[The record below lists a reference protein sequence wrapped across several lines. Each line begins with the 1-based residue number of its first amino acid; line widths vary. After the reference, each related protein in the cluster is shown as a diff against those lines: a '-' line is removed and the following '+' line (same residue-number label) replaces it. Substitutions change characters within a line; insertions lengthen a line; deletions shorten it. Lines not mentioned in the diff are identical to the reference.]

1 MREKLT
7 DKMLEEKLRN
17 ALNDSAPDLL
27 NELMT
32 ELGISDETPL
42 MMRDALTDV
51 PDERFKE
58 VPAAPKKEK
67 MSFGK
72 MLAVFAAAVVLMA
85 AGTSLFG
92 GGSRNAFAVVG
103 IDVNPSVEISIDK
116 NEKVIK
122 AEAINPDGKE
132 ILDGMN
138 LKGSDVKVACNALL
152 GSMLAKGYL
161 TDVSNSVLVTVRS
174 EDPARGREIEKQ
186 LTDNL
191 NTFLENSAIAGAI
204 MGDCIVDDE
213 ELEEFAELHG
223 ISLGKAWLIRIISS
237 SNPEKSPEM
246 LAGLSTQE
254 LLLLAQQKKV
264 RSETSYGSV
273 DTSSYIDSRK
283 AIEIALAGA
292 GVSSSQASGIEAEF
306 DAENGVIVY
315 EVEFVAGNVRYEYNI
330 NAETG
335 NVISYDTEQVP
346 QGSDGYSSDDDR
358 DDDGD
363 HDDRDDEDDYDD
375 GDHDDHDDDDDNDD
389 DDNDDDDDDDD

>member
-17 ALNDSAPDLL
+17 ALNDSAPDMLS
-27 NELMT
+27 ELMT

-42 MMRDALTDV
+42 MMRDTLADT

-58 VPAAPKKEK
+58 VSAAPKKEK

-72 MLAVFAAAVVLMA
+72 MLAVFAAAVVLMT

-92 GGSRNAFAVVG
+92 GSRDAFAVVG

-122 AEAINPDGKE
+122 AEAINTDGKE

-174 EDPARGREIEKQ
+174 EDPARGKEIEKQ
-186 LTDNL
+186 LTDDL
-191 NTFLENSAIAGAI
+191 NTFFENSAIAGAI
-204 MGDCIVDDE
+204 LGDCIEDDE

-246 LAGLSTQE
+246 LAGLTTQE
-254 LLLLAQQKKV
+254 LLLLAQQRKV
-264 RSETSYGSV
+264 RSETSYGTV
-273 DTSSYIDSRK
+273 DTSRYIDSRK
-283 AIEIALAGA
+283 AIDIALAGA

-306 DAENGVIVY
+306 DAENGMIVY
-315 EVEFVAGNVRYEYNI
+315 EVEFMAGGVKYEYNI

-335 NVISYDTEQVP
+335 SIVSYDTESVSKGSY
-346 QGSDGYSSDDDR
+346 GSDDDEGDFDDR
-358 DDDGD
+358 DD
-363 HDDRDDEDDYDD
+363 DD
-375 GDHDDHDDDDDNDD
+375 GDHDDHDDDDDDH
-389 DDNDDDDDDDD
+389 DDDDD